1 MNAVRNV
8 DPMEVLNE
16 TESAMLA
23 KNQAVL
29 KGLFDAKRK
38 AFLAVKDFSVI
49 TGNFTSQQ
57 LEATHENLQNLLDY
71 TNSGFQNILS
81 STVSQWEALNT
92 GLQSL
97 LETTLEN
104 IYLAINNAQSG
115 IQVNLNFHLQK

>member
-1 MNAVRNV
+1 
-8 DPMEVLNE
+8 MEVLNE